1 MQVRV
6 LELSQATFSGVEPR
20 QFARLEALQGRILR
34 IERFDAIGFAE
45 VELCYR
51 DCPRDLRGHAP
62 PPRDWTV
69 RGAVDIQTW
78 NLDPLD
84 LLAVPSV

>member
-1 MQVRV
+1 MRVRV
-6 LELSQATFSGVEPR
+6 LDLSEPTFTGVEPL
-20 QFARLEALQGRILR
+20 QFVRLKALQGRVLR
-34 IERFDAIGFAE
+34 ISSFDALGFAE

-51 DCPRDLRGHAP
+51 TCPCDLRGHAP

-69 RGAVDIQTW
+69 RGAIDIQTW

-84 LLAVPSV
+84 LRAVPSV